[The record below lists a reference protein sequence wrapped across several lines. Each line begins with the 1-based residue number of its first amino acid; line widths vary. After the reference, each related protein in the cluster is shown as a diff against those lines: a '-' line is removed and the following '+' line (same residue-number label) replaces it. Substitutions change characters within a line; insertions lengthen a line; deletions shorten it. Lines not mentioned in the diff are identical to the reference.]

1 VIRLAVATSILLAAA
16 PALADDDGSEPLSK
30 KDQYW
35 AEKQADPGSAE
46 DRQRWQRT
54 LDQRIGKAPA
64 PVINIYN
71 TWTHEFLAVNA
82 GTDPDVPQDTV
93 NRFLRCHFTNEPATM
108 DARLFSA
115 LVKAANHFNS
125 DRIDIVSGYRAP
137 KYNLILRKKG
147 RQVARNSQHTH
158 GSAVDFRV
166 HGVSVDR
173 LHRWARGLGLGGVGY
188 YPSSGFIHIDTDR
201 VRYWTGN

>member
-1 VIRLAVATSILLAAA
+1 MIRLTVVTSLLFAAA
-16 PALADDDGSEPLSK
+16 PALADDDHVSK

-35 AEKQADPGSAE
+35 AEKQADPDSPE
-46 DRQRWQRT
+46 DRQRWQRI
-54 LDQRIGKAPA
+54 LDQRIGKAPE

-71 TWTHEFLAVNA
+71 TWTQEYLAVEA
-82 GTDPDVPQDTV
+82 GTEPDVTQDRV
-93 NRFLRCHFTNEPATM
+93 DRFLRCHFTNEPASM

-115 LVKAANHFNS
+115 LVEAANHFGS
-125 DRIDIVSGYRAP
+125 DRIDVVSGYRAP

-173 LHRWARGLGLGGVGY
+173 LHRWARALRLGGVGY